1 MSSEKRPNDSADE
14 PRSELPAVSGEK
26 HPVQQGAGEAST
38 PDAASGPAQTKAAPG
53 VGWETADSPPV
64 SATPSQASTVYGDDH
79 GSQNGGPV
87 GEDSARALAEA
98 LDLLRESVRELI
110 ATKRRTTAAAVSLQM
125 RRSSKTFTPAATGFG
140 TFRDFLR
147 FAEGVGAVAL
157 LPPVPGGDMEVL
169 SASAV
174 GPSTELSPPTPS
186 PRPVRR
192 DLWQA
197 FVDWSPQWQR
207 AYDVHTGRVVTLP
220 TDANSNDDS
229 TSQSRQ
235 AWHEDPARFHR
246 IVPLSRGDQLKW
258 MRDFVSRLPAGAERD
273 QLTGALADEHPLS
286 AFTGAIRAL
295 PALQRAWRRN
305 LTDQV
310 TAAITRWILRENITV
325 DIYRMPPTRRDETSD
340 RISADRVEAED
351 PSQKSSAVSHET
363 DSSDDLREQVL
374 EAVARMPLS
383 ELLRLPIPAEYLLR
397 R

>member
-1 MSSEKRPNDSADE
+1 M
-14 PRSELPAVSGEK
+14 
-26 HPVQQGAGEAST
+26 
-38 PDAASGPAQTKAAPG
+38 
-53 VGWETADSPPV
+53 
-64 SATPSQASTVYGDDH
+64 
-79 GSQNGGPV
+79 
-87 GEDSARALAEA
+87 
-98 LDLLRESVRELI
+98 
-110 ATKRRTTAAAVSLQM
+110 
-125 RRSSKTFTPAATGFG
+125 
-140 TFRDFLR
+140 
-147 FAEGVGAVAL
+147 
-157 LPPVPGGDMEVL
+157 
-169 SASAV
+169 
-174 GPSTELSPPTPS
+174 
-186 PRPVRR
+186 
-192 DLWQA
+192 
-197 FVDWSPQWQR
+197 
-207 AYDVHTGRVVTLP
+207 TLP

-273 QLTGALADEHPLS
+273 QLTGALADEPPLS

-351 PSQKSSAVSHET
+351 RARSRRRYRMRPIHQMTCVSRCSKPWPT
-363 DSSDDLREQVL
+363 F
-374 EAVARMPLS
+374 LS

>member
-64 SATPSQASTVYGDDH
+64 RATPSQASTVYGDDH

-87 GEDSARALAEA
+87 GEDRRALAEA

-110 ATKRRTTAAAVSLQM
+110 ATKRRTTASAFPPDAAD
-125 RRSSKTFTPAATGFG
+125 SKTFTPAATGFG

-192 DLWQA
+192 DL
-197 FVDWSPQWQR
+197 
-207 AYDVHTGRVVTLP
+207 
-220 TDANSNDDS
+220 
-229 TSQSRQ
+229 
-235 AWHEDPARFHR
+235 
-246 IVPLSRGDQLKW
+246 
-258 MRDFVSRLPAGAERD
+258 AGVR
-273 QLTGALADEHPLS
+273 
-286 AFTGAIRAL
+286 
-295 PALQRAWRRN
+295 
-305 LTDQV
+305 
-310 TAAITRWILRENITV
+310 
-325 DIYRMPPTRRDETSD
+325 
-340 RISADRVEAED
+340 
-351 PSQKSSAVSHET
+351 
-363 DSSDDLREQVL
+363 
-374 EAVARMPLS
+374 
-383 ELLRLPIPAEYLLR
+383 
-397 R
+397 